1 MTQTIK
7 IFTFLILILFTF
19 QVKADSWSDPS
30 WKEMVDSSD
39 AIALIEYSSN
49 GDFRAKAKVI
59 KVYKGTIGFAEIW
72 ISGFSNRYGPIDKM
86 KIGDRYI
93 VFLNN
98 YEPTERTIEYWAD
111 RIKEEP
117 DLTPYFE
124 ALKSNKAFYV
134 WSPTSGDLNVKG
146 KKVQYDLLQTT
157 FYGKQK
163 FFPLKEFEQF
173 LNATK
178 NKNNSDFQNS
188 ILKKVEN
195 NISKNSCAQYLM
207 MLYLSSYVSF
217 QAVYYKVFESENEES
232 NFALAKLLGQ
242 VNNEKSRQ
250 LLVKL
255 LDSKNSVVQGEVVRQ
270 LANESPDFIGS
281 ILLSKL
287 QNAGE
292 KGIYPQNIM
301 DPVMNQVDGGK
312 IEIIKT
318 LGKLKYKPAIPQL
331 LPLLKTENEYLFELT
346 IDVLNQLGSKEYI
359 PYLNYHLENGT
370 RNLILDICYII
381 TENELTE
388 CIPSLMTFVSTHDKS
403 IHPSMEYTI
412 SKYSGLSH
420 FKTKELED
428 FLYSDFLT
436 VLEME
441 GGGTIDNKMDWIEE
455 YMEVFAELK
464 IEKAKPLLYDFMFYY
479 FGFNNGFKTNP
490 KLFEQK
496 LTVEDSISSNIKGI
510 TINDSIEEID
520 VLAFIKVS
528 NNKVSIDNYAAR
540 IIVPNSNQFDLMFS
554 KLESNGFPKNHI
566 LMTAGSYTHTH
577 GAIEIR
583 RFGDG
588 IMRNFLNYITK
599 YPDKQD
605 IEFLENLKKYN
616 YATAE
621 YDQKNLDEYIRKA
634 KENIKK

>member
-1 MTQTIK
+1 MMQTIK
-7 IFTFLILILFTF
+7 ILTFLIITLFTF
-19 QVKADSWSDPS
+19 QAKADSWTDPS

-39 AIALIEYSSN
+39 VIALIEYSSN
-49 GDFRAKAKVI
+49 GEFRAKAKVI
-59 KVYKGTIGFAEIW
+59 KIFKGKVGFDEIW
-72 ISGFSNRYGPIDKM
+72 ISGFSNRFGPIDNM

-98 YEPTERTIEYWAD
+98 YDPTERTIEYWAD

-117 DLTPYFE
+117 ELTPYFE
-124 ALKSNKAFYV
+124 ALKSNKAFYI
-134 WSPTSGDLNVKG
+134 WSPTSGDLSVKG

-163 FFPLKEFEQF
+163 YFSLKEFEQF
-173 LNATK
+173 LFAIN
-178 NKNNSDFQNS
+178 NENNSTFQNS
-188 ILKKVEN
+188 TLKKVEN
-195 NISKNSCAQYLM
+195 NISKNICAQYLM
-207 MLYLSSYVSF
+207 MLYLSSYESF
-217 QAVYYKVFESENEES
+217 QDVYYIVFESKNEES

-255 LDSKNSVVQGEVVRQ
+255 LDSKNSIVQGEAVRQ
-270 LANESPDFIGS
+270 LANEDPDFIGS

-287 QNAGE
+287 QKAGE
-292 KGIYPQNIM
+292 EGIYPQNIM
-301 DPVMNQVDGGK
+301 DPVMNRVDGGK

-346 IDVLNQLGSKEYI
+346 IDVLNQLESKDYV

-370 RNLILDICYII
+370 RDLILDICYII

-388 CIPSLMTFVSTHDKS
+388 CIPSLMQFVSTHDKS

-420 FKTKELED
+420 FKTKDVED

-464 IEKAKPLLYDFMFYY
+464 IEKAKPLFYDFMFYY
-479 FGFNNGFKTNP
+479 FGFNNAFKANP

-496 LTVEDSISSNIKGI
+496 LNLEDSISSRIREIALG
-510 TINDSIEEID
+510 DSIKEID
-520 VLAFIKVS
+520 VLAFIKV
-528 NNKVSIDNYAAR
+528 NNKKVSIDNYTVR
-540 IIVPNSNQFDLMFS
+540 VIIPNSSQFDHMFS
-554 KLESNGFPKNHI
+554 KLDSNGFLKNHI
-566 LMTAGSYTHTH
+566 LMTAGSSTHSH

-588 IMRNFLNYITK
+588 IMRNFLNYISK

-605 IEFLENLKKYN
+605 IEFLENLKKYD
-616 YATAE
+616 YATSE
-621 YDQKNLDEYIRKA
+621 YDQKNLDEYISTA
-634 KENIKK
+634 KENLKK